1 MSQDCDSQE
10 VRAPDATSQA
20 ISPPARF
27 LLQTGAMSQDVTPE
41 ESPGVGVRTL
51 LFAVLILFAL
61 APLAISN
68 TWGHRETQRV
78 LTTVAFRNTSNV
90 AALEAAR
97 TDEFITSRTARLQE
111 IAAHPALVNPT
122 ARELTTALLLGG
134 DHPPGSQ
141 LFLVERGAT
150 EKDTTDT
157 PSPSGETATAC
168 DAAAESGDVVVRFTY
183 GGPEPT
189 LVIAV
194 PLRSAEGAAC
204 GTFPFSVHHDF
215 VADSDERMVGARISL
230 LDSHGAVLCGS
241 AWGAPAQ
248 EEGGHGG
255 GHSHGEDH
263 TPPTLDGA
271 PVLPDGTSWV
281 DRRIGRNGDEII
293 AAMAPLSAFPGGVLA
308 EVPVA
313 AALGPLTR
321 LSRRALGLSA
331 LLAATLLFV
340 VGAVSLRLTR
350 PLLRLAEAAEKLAAG
365 QLDSRVTPSGPQ
377 ELRRVADGFNTMA
390 HRLEDSHATLER
402 RIADRTAELERSQAF
417 IELLF
422 DSIDH
427 EVRVFGPD
435 GVVLKTNSHAR
446 DAEPHIGS
454 PCHVRCGA
462 EGPCDECPVRTVF
475 ESGLPAMTE
484 RPQARGTE
492 TEIVRSE
499 AWPVVDGD
507 GGVSAVVEIAR
518 VVTSEKQMTAQ
529 LLHQEKMAA
538 LGLVTA
544 GVAHEIGNPLSG
556 VLDEARRAR
565 GLEDPAELRS
575 ILATV
580 EEQAQRMNRLL
591 RELVDFSRRR
601 RDVAALVS
609 LNQVAEDVVRLLGHD
624 SRSPGVA
631 LMTRLTEDLP
641 PVRAKEDHLVQVLLN
656 LGINALDAV
665 TSAEDR
671 QVVFET
677 EALPGEVVL
686 RVRDSGPGIARS
698 HQARIFEPFWTTKGT
713 ERGTGLGLFLSRD
726 VLEGLGGRLE
736 LASASPG
743 DCVFAVTLPIADEE
757 GDAP

>member
-1 MSQDCDSQE
+1 MNADSTSKP
-10 VRAPDATSQA
+10 RA
-20 ISPPARF
+20 
-27 LLQTGAMSQDVTPE
+27 
-41 ESPGVGVRTL
+41 GVGVRTL

-61 APLAISN
+61 APLAVSN

-78 LTTVAFRNTSNV
+78 LTQVAFRNASNV

-97 TDEFITSRTARLQE
+97 TDEFIRSRTARLQE
-111 IAAHPALVNPT
+111 IATHPALANPA
-122 ARELTTALLLGG
+122 ARELTAALLLGG

-141 LFLVERGAT
+141 LFLIEPGLSQDDAPAT
-150 EKDTTDT
+150 PPPGDETARACDEAAA
-157 PSPSGETATAC
+157 SGEA
-168 DAAAESGDVVVRFTY
+168 SVRFTY

-194 PLRSAEGAAC
+194 PLRSVEGSVC

-230 LDSHGAVLCGS
+230 LDGQGAVLCGS
-241 AWGAPAQ
+241 AWGAPDV
-248 EEGGHGG
+248 EEHGHGG

-263 TPPTLDGA
+263 TPPTLDGE
-271 PVLPDGTSWV
+271 PVVPDGTSWV
-281 DRRIGRNGDEII
+281 DRRTGRDGAEII
-293 AAMAPLSAFPGGVLA
+293 AAMAPLTAFPGGVLA
-308 EVPVA
+308 EMPVA

-321 LSRRALGLSA
+321 LSHRALGLSA
-331 LLAATLLFV
+331 LLAVTLLLV

-350 PLLRLAEAAEKLAAG
+350 PLLRLVEAAERLAAG

-446 DAEPHIGS
+446 DAEPRTGS
-454 PCHVRCGA
+454 PCHARCGSD
-462 EGPCDECPVRTVF
+462 GPCAPCPVGAVF
-475 ESGLPAMTE
+475 SSGQPVVTE
-484 RPQARGTE
+484 HPQARGTE

-499 AWPVVDGD
+499 AWPVLGGD
-507 GGVSAVVEIAR
+507 GEVSAVVEIAR

-556 VLDEARRAR
+556 VLDEVRRAR
-565 GLEDPAELRS
+565 GLSDPGDLRGV
-575 ILATV
+575 LATV

-609 LNQVAEDVVRLLGHD
+609 LNQVADDVIRLLGHD
-624 SRSPGVA
+624 ARSPGVA
-631 LMTRLTEDLP
+631 LETRLAEDLP
-641 PVRAKEDHLVQVLLN
+641 PVRAKEDHLIQVLLN

-665 TSAEDR
+665 AGSEER
-671 QVVFET
+671 RVLFET
-677 EALPGEVVL
+677 EALDGDVVL
-686 RVRDSGPGIARS
+686 RVRDTGPGIPRS
-698 HQARIFEPFWTTKGT
+698 HRARIFEPFWTSKGA

-726 VLEGLGGRLE
+726 VLETLGGRLE
-736 LASASPG
+736 LVSAEPG
-743 DCVFAVTLPIADEE
+743 GCTFTITLPIADEGE
-757 GDAP
+757 VPA